1 MAVFLRK
8 LLRIG
13 KLPGEL
19 RAEIEAEGL
28 LFVAEYVAVTRR
40 FRGKL
45 PGLRSS
51 GSVASYAGALAL
63 SQQRVV
69 GTLSS
74 VPKLTGR
81 TIDVR
86 WDAAQSGP
94 VQAELSTTGLRLDVD
109 VAAVDPRC
117 SGELSLNYKEH
128 IPEDVLARLPR
139 STLAFDVPPQFIF
152 RAVGVPYH
160 P

>member
-8 LLRIG
+8 LVRIG
-13 KLPGEL
+13 KLPDAL
-19 RAEIEAEGL
+19 RAEAEAEGL
-28 LFVAEYVAVTRR
+28 LFIAEYVAVTRR
-40 FRGKL
+40 FHGAV

-51 GSVASYAGALAL
+51 GSIASYVGALVL
-63 SQQRVV
+63 TNQRVV
-69 GTLSS
+69 ATLSS
-74 VPKLTGR
+74 VPKLAGR
-81 TIDVR
+81 TIDLR
-86 WDAAQSGP
+86 WDAVQSGS
-94 VQAELSTTGLRLDVD
+94 VKAELSATGLTLDVD

-117 SGELSLNYKEH
+117 SGELSLHYKEN

-139 STLAFDVPPQFIF
+139 TSLAFDAPPELIF